1 MINVIMG
8 NKKLSGR
15 KKKRKFS
22 GIVAKQ
28 KMQDGGKDLVDSQ
41 SSSSDLNTSA

>member
-1 MINVIMG
+1 MD

-28 KMQDGGKDLVDSQ
+28 KIQDGGKDLVDSQ
-41 SSSSDLNTSA
+41 

>member
-1 MINVIMG
+1 MG
-8 NKKLSGR
+8 NKKLSAR